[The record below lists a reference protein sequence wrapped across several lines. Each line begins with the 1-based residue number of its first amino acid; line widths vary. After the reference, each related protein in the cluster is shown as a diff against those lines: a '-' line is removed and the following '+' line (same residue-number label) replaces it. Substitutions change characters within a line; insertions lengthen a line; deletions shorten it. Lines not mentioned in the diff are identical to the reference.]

1 MKDGVAGEH
10 ALGAS
15 PSGLSSIH
23 SPLIFPR
30 VPLAVPYWSG
40 ATYREIIRAIVTGG
54 IIDGAASK
62 KLCSLICDTLEVK
75 NVLLSGSGTLALE
88 LALRVCGVEP
98 GDEVILPAFCCS
110 AIVPPIL
117 AVDGVP
123 VLADVG
129 AELNLT
135 AATMRAAITRKTKA
149 VVVPHLFGNPA
160 DIEAIAELARS
171 RNIRVIDDAAQALGA
186 TIDGRPVGGFGDAG
200 VLSFGR
206 EKVCFGLGGGALL
219 CRSEDE
225 WSRIAGIGMT
235 PPRFGA
241 TLENFLS
248 TLVWRRWRRWTAALS
263 RNRSRRADPDAPPG
277 AYQRELMANLNAAV
291 AANLLHTLDENIASR
306 RARVRVYQN
315 LLGDE
320 ERLAL
325 IPHRPGSACLTQ
337 LARVSSKN
345 HNGDP
350 AAELVEALAA
360 EGYEIQGS
368 YVPIHLLGV
377 FPECVWDHLSYSE
390 RVWADLIELP
400 CDPGVTIEDVARIAD
415 IVRIVV
421 AAS

>member
-1 MKDGVAGEH
+1 MKDSVAGEY

-15 PSGLSSIH
+15 PSGLSSIY
-23 SPLIFPR
+23 SPLIYPR
-30 VPLAVPYWSG
+30 VPLAVPYWNG
-40 ATYREIIRAIVTGG
+40 ATYREIFRAILSGAV
-54 IIDGAASK
+54 IDGTATE
-62 KLCSLICDTLEVK
+62 KLRSLICKTIK
-75 NVLLSGSGTLALE
+75 INNALLCGSGSLALE

-98 GDEVILPAFCCS
+98 GDEVVLPAFCCS

-117 AVDGVP
+117 AVGAVP
-123 VLADVG
+123 VLADVS

-135 AATMRAAITRKTKA
+135 VETVAAALTRKTKA

-160 DIEAIAELARS
+160 DIGPIVELAKGK
-171 RNIRVIDDAAQALGA
+171 NIQVIDDAAQALGA

-219 CRSEDE
+219 CRSEDD
-225 WSRIAGIGMT
+225 WSRADGRGMA

-248 TLVWRRWRRWTAALS
+248 TLVWRRWRGWTAALS
-263 RNRSRRADPDAPPG
+263 RNRSCRADPDAPPG
-277 AYQRELMANLNAAV
+277 AYRRELMANLNAAV
-291 AANLLHTLDENIASR
+291 AASLLDTLGENLAAR

-315 LLGDE
+315 LLGTE

-325 IPHRPGSACLTQ
+325 IPHRRGSACLTQ
-337 LARVSSKN
+337 VVRVLPTN
-345 HNGDP
+345 RNRDP
-350 AAELVEALAA
+350 ASALVEALGAA
-360 EGYEIQGS
+360 GYEIQGS
-368 YVPIHLLGV
+368 YVPIHLLGI
-377 FPECVWDHLSYSE
+377 FPGCVWDRLSYSE

-400 CDPGVTIEDVARIAD
+400 CDPGVSLEDVGRIAA
-415 IVRIVV
+415 IVRRVV